1 MSSILS
7 EFMKE
12 KYNIEGVNN
21 IRKFTEEKKY
31 ANLFK
36 EIAKQS
42 KEMGMTKGNYLKNV
56 LGVAQN
62 TIDKWMLTEVIP
74 RESMKKKVSGI
85 MGLPIDY
92 LFKVNDKFSVE
103 A

>member
-1 MSSILS
+1 
-7 EFMKE
+7 
-12 KYNIEGVNN
+12 
-21 IRKFTEEKKY
+21 
-31 ANLFK
+31 
-36 EIAKQS
+36 
-42 KEMGMTKGNYLKNV
+42 MTKGNYLKNV

-92 LFKVNDKFSVE
+92 LFEVNKKFSVE

>member
-1 MSSILS
+1 M
-7 EFMKE
+7 
-12 KYNIEGVNN
+12 GT
-21 IRKFTEEKKY
+21 RKFTEEKKF

-85 MGLPIDY
+85 MGLPVDY
-92 LFKVNDKFSVE
+92 LFEINEKFSVE